1 MTFIKLHKTN
11 QSGEYVNDF
20 VINSE
25 QIVEISPPLK
35 AMSGGTVIDN
45 ATQISTADGKLHWV
59 QETLDQVL
67 GMMKKE

>member
-1 MTFIKLHKTN
+1 
-11 QSGEYVNDF
+11 
-20 VINSE
+20 
-25 QIVEISPPLK
+25 
-35 AMSGGTVIDN
+35 MSGGTVIDN